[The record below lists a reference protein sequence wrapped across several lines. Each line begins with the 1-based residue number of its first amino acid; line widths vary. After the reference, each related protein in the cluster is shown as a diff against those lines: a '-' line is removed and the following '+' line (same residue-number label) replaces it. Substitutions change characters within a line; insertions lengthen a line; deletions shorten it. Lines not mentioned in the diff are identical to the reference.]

1 MAFSDHC
8 KKYPGFVISNKE
20 FANHWQNICY
30 QNNSF
35 IELLSYFLMKSFTKK
50 YRYIKDLIGYY
61 QKTNLVPMIPKIHT
75 DKKAV

>member
-20 FANHWQNICY
+20 FANHLQNIWY

-35 IELLSYFLMKSFTKK
+35 IGLLSYFLMKSFAQK
-50 YRYIKDLIGYY
+50 YRYIKDLIGYN